1 MSESLE
7 VLVRELMQ
15 ISKGVSEG
23 LLSIVIPPPHQTKI
37 KWCYCSRCGR
47 WHKAS

>member
-1 MSESLE
+1 MSEPLE
-7 VLVRELMQ
+7 VLVRELVQ

-23 LLSIVIPPPHQTKI
+23 LLSIVVPPPPPIKI
-37 KWCYCSRCGR
+37 KWCYCSKCGK